1 MGGKK
6 EIYQY
11 IRFFYG
17 ALQLCPRF
25 CNQWDWGHGCLVA
38 TNLAGGFMHSAM
50 AIRWIEIHQVPRNDI
65 VDHWLQWC
73 HGIAQCYFIRF
84 RYIME
89 HRIFVKMFLKFG
101 YIKPVVIITKNYR
114 KLTLIGFIRLDALA
128 SSVIATATWL
138 AGWVAGCLSQP
149 VLYQN
154 D

>member
-73 HGIAQCYFIRF
+73 HGIVQCYFIRF

-114 KLTLIGFIRLDALA
+114 KLTLIGFIRFRVRGLGLRVRVRFRV
-128 SSVIATATWL
+128 SV
-138 AGWVAGCLSQP
+138 WVKVRVRVFVAAM
-149 VLYQN
+149 
-154 D
+154 